1 MEKHDNPCKPAGG
14 ILSSLYTMELRHLKS
29 FLAVAEELNFRRA
42 AEKLYITQ
50 PPLTRQI
57 QELEREMGV
66 SLFERKAK
74 RIILT
79 EAGKYLRGEAK
90 ILLDHVDEVKRQAIA
105 VQARQHSHLR
115 IGFVEYVLQTFLPDV
130 FREIKDAS
138 PEIGIELFE
147 MSTDQQVEALVN
159 SRIDVGFLRYWGDI
173 KELKYEKLLQE
184 NLIAIYSPKLLP
196 GRHQPS
202 LSDLSKLP
210 FIAISRTSASGL
222 VECIEEVFFL
232 NQFLPK
238 VMFEGGQLDTICRL
252 VSSGLG
258 WAIVPNSA
266 MLPYRKKDELR
277 IVEIPNARQAIELGI
292 AWRGDNINPNIAL
305 LLASSKAIILPL
317 SAADNKGNL

>member
-1 MEKHDNPCKPAGG
+1 M
-14 ILSSLYTMELRHLKS
+14 LYTMELRHLKS
-29 FLAVAEELNFRRA
+29 FLTVAEELNFRRA

-66 SLFERKAK
+66 LLFERKAK

-79 EAGKYLRGEAK
+79 EAGKYLRAEAK
-90 ILLDHVDEVKRQAIA
+90 LLLDHVDEVKRQAIA
-105 VQARQHSHLR
+105 VQAREHSHLR

-130 FREIKDAS
+130 FREIKEAS
-138 PEIGIELFE
+138 PDIGIELFE
-147 MSTDQQVEALVN
+147 MSTDQQVDALVN
-159 SRIDVGFLRYWGDI
+159 NRIDVGFFRYWGEV

-184 NLIAIYSPKLLP
+184 NLIAIYSPKLFLGKP
-196 GRHQPS
+196 APS

-210 FIAISRTSASGL
+210 FIAFSRASASGL
-222 VECIEEVFFL
+222 VDCIEEVFFL
-232 NQFLPK
+232 NEFLPK

-266 MLPYRKKDELR
+266 MLPYRRKDELHV
-277 IVEIPNARQAIELGI
+277 VEIPNARQTIELGI
-292 AWRGDNINPNIAL
+292 AWRRDNLNPNIKL
-305 LLASSKAIILPL
+305 LLEASKTIITPL
-317 SAADNKGNL
+317 LITRKPT